1 MIQKVDLAPNKTLFV
16 VSVILIAGV
25 GGMSMSF
32 GKVKLT
38 EVACALILGIVTN
51 LILSRKKDDA
61 PVEKIEAPVE
71 EAVAE
76 TASEAVEAADAE

>member
-1 MIQKVDLAPNKTLFV
+1 MKRKTILFFAV
-16 VSVILIAGV
+16 AVILIAGV
-25 GGMSMSF
+25 GGMVLNF
-32 GKVKLT
+32 GKVTIT

-51 LILSRKKDDA
+51 LILSHKKDDA